1 MTEIANAPSV
11 TPSATADRTAASA
24 GEANQ
29 PAETTAENRETRIY
43 EAGEARRTIL
53 AFVFMVMLPFLISM
67 PVMVILRGI
76 NGFWADAA
84 SATVLTA
91 LFGTWMLFLYINV
104 QASFRSRV
112 TVAPDTVEVA
122 TPRWR
127 GPHPGIGYTKATVA
141 FADIEKVQSRCE
153 IYRAINVPVMTR
165 ATTLKL
171 NDGRR
176 VMLGYVNDNSP
187 DPALDYPEIGRTI
200 AEWADVPFE
209 TVPPVDG
216 GTQVRALL
224 KGPPDWSRMPLSE
237 NALKRMRRDNRWFQT
252 GIALALFGLA
262 GAGLLYDLYRSGLF
276 SAAG

>member
-1 MTEIANAPSV
+1 MTDTSPAPDD
-11 TPSATADRTAASA
+11 TPAS
-24 GEANQ
+24 
-29 PAETTAENRETRIY
+29 PAEITTDEKAPGTPAEARETRIY

-53 AFVFMVMLPFLISM
+53 AFVFMVMLPFLVSM

-91 LFGTWMLFLYINV
+91 LFGTWMLFLFTNV

-112 TVAPDTVEVA
+112 TVAPDTVEVS

-127 GPHPGIGYTKATVA
+127 GPHPGIGYNKETVA
-141 FADIEKVQSRCE
+141 FGDIEKVESRCE

-224 KGPPDWSRMPLSE
+224 KGPPDWSRLPLSDS
-237 NALKRMRRDNRWFQT
+237 ALTRMRRDNRWFQT

-276 SAAG
+276 TGTS